1 MAERVPAEHFA
12 PGVFLAEMLQARG
25 LTEFDLAND
34 TVGLTLARV
43 HGIIY
48 HDHMFNEDEA
58 KVIAA
63 YMGTSAELWLNM
75 QTVHFDGL
83 FRELEASRGKA

>member
-1 MAERVPAEHFA
+1 MTERVPAEYFA
-12 PGVFLAEMLQARG
+12 PGEYLAEMLQDRG

-48 HDHMFNEDEA
+48 QDHVFTEDEA

-63 YMGTSAELWLNM
+63 YMGTSTELWLGL
-75 QTVHFDGL
+75 QAAHFAGVC
-83 FRELEASRGKA
+83 RELEAERRG